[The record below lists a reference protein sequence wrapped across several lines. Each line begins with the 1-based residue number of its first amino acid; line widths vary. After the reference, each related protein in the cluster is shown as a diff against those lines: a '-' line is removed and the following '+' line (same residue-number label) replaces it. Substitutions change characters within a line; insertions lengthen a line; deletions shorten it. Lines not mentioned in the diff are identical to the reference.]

1 MRDYK
6 DAGTRR
12 PSKLSLRRALLP
24 IRPIVLALVALL
36 VAAAAAWLVFRPGAG
51 TDPVSATASKQPS
64 AIPLTLPPP
73 STPTKSAPAGPM
85 EPQD

>member
-12 PSKLSLRRALLP
+12 PSKLSLPRPPLP
-24 IRPIVLALVALL
+24 IRPTVLALVALL
-36 VAAAAAWLVFRPGAG
+36 VAAAAAWLLLRPGA
-51 TDPVSATASKQPS
+51 DPVSATASEQTGS
-64 AIPLTLPPP
+64 IPLTLPPP
-73 STPTKSAPAGPM
+73 STPTKPASADPM